1 MPTVPYLT
9 SQRTYEKHCFCRI
22 SLRAFPSS
30 PALYLEDRLRGSLLG
45 VQSLEMEAVPFPN
58 LDKRVDT
65 RVLNS

>member
-1 MPTVPYLT
+1 MRSTVSAESALEP
-9 SQRTYEKHCFCRI
+9 S
-22 SLRAFPSS
+22 PSS